1 MLVVVSYDVPE
12 DRRRGRI
19 AQALQD
25 FGGERVQLS
34 VFECYLTPRNWTRL
48 QERLGKIINPDE
60 DSVRLYRLCDNCR
73 ENILFLGCAAP
84 IEEPGLRII

>member
-12 DRRRGRI
+12 NRRRGRI

-48 QERLGKIINPDE
+48 QERLGKIISPEE
-60 DSVRLYRLCDNCR
+60 DSVRLYRLCAQCR
-73 ENILFLGCAAP
+73 ENILFLGRAAP
-84 IEEPGLRII
+84 TGEPGLRII

>member
-34 VFECYLTPRNWTRL
+34 VFECYLTASNWTRL
-48 QERLGKIINPDE
+48 QERLGKIIDPDE

-84 IEEPGLRII
+84 SAEPGLRII

>member
-12 DRRRGRI
+12 NRRRGRI

-34 VFECYLTPRNWTRL
+34 VFECHLTARNWTRL
-48 QERLGKIINPDE
+48 RERLAKIIDPDE
-60 DSVRLYRLCDNCR
+60 DSVRLYHLCDNCR

-84 IEEPGLRII
+84 SAEPGLRII

>member
-12 DRRRGRI
+12 DRRRVRI

-48 QERLGKIINPDE
+48 QERLGKIIHPEE
-60 DSVRLYRLCDNCR
+60 DSVRLYRLCDQCR
-73 ENILFLGCAAP
+73 ENNLFLGRAAP

>member
-1 MLVVVSYDVPE
+1 MQVVVSYDVP
-12 DRRRGRI
+12 DNRRRGKI
-19 AQALQD
+19 ARALQD

-48 QERLGKIINPDE
+48 QERLGKIIEPGQ
-60 DSVRLYRLCDNCR
+60 DSVRLYRLCDQCR
-73 ENILFLGCAAP
+73 GNILFLGRAAP

>member
-1 MLVVVSYDVPE
+1 VLVVVSYDVPE
-12 DRRRGRI
+12 DRRRVRI

-48 QERLGKIINPDE
+48 QERLGKIIHPEE
-60 DSVRLYRLCDNCR
+60 DSVRLYRLCDQCR
-73 ENILFLGCAAP
+73 ENNLFLGRAAP

>member
-12 DRRRGRI
+12 NRRRGRI

-48 QERLGKIINPDE
+48 QERLGKIISLEE
-60 DSVRLYRLCDNCR
+60 DSVRLYRLCDQCR
-73 ENILFLGCAAP
+73 DNILFLGRAVP
-84 IEEPGLRII
+84 TEEPGLRII

>member
-34 VFECYLTPRNWTRL
+34 VFECFLTPRNWTRL

-60 DSVRLYRLCDNCR
+60 DSVRLYRLCEQCR
-73 ENILFLGCAAP
+73 ENILLLGRAAP
-84 IEEPGLRII
+84 TEEPGLRII